1 MKVGD
6 LVVQI
11 GWEADGTGIVIEVD
25 DGFAGVLFPF
35 YWPGGIVNMCFG
47 MLEVVS
53 ESR

>member
-1 MKVGD
+1 MRVGD

-11 GWEADGTGIVIEVD
+11 GREADGTGIVIEVD
-25 DGFAGVLFPF
+25 DGFAGVL
-35 YWPGGIVNMCFG
+35 WSGGVVNMCFG

>member
-6 LVVQI
+6 LVVAI
-11 GWEADGTGIVIEVD
+11 GWKDDGTGIVIEVD
-25 DGFAGVLFPF
+25 DGFAGVL
-35 YWPGGIVNMCFG
+35 CFG